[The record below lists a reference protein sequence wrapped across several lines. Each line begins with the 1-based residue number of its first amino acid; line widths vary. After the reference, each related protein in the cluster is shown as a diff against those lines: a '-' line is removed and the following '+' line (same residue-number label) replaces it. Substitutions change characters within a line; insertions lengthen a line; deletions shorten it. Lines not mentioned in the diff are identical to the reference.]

1 MLSNKPRL
9 HAQLQKHNKSYWKVK
24 TVIWLF
30 FRGWGHLNSFSAR
43 WGGNLN
49 KNFPK
54 VQMPG
59 GLPGGDVEP
68 SIWLVHNVALAQ
80 WRENPLGSTE
90 FCGIRD
96 QNSHHFWNQGSRIW
110 VKIRDQRWKNIP
122 RYDPAIMA
130 WRFYTPYDVNRTNLH
145 VLTARGMS
153 HILTRIGQ
161 LWISRKNPYALV
173 RSPNSKI
180 TNRSIIDFNNLE

>member
-30 FRGWGHLNSFSAR
+30 SRGWGLLNSFSAR

-110 VKIRDQRWKNIP
+110 VKYGISEEKIYLVTTLIIATDLLNFVYVHCHWLNHHP
-122 RYDPAIMA
+122 STYP
-130 WRFYTPYDVNRTNLH
+130 TL
-145 VLTARGMS
+145 
-153 HILTRIGQ
+153 Q
-161 LWISRKNPYALV
+161 LSLI
-173 RSPNSKI
+173 
-180 TNRSIIDFNNLE
+180 